1 MSDTAILTI
10 QPIVA
15 ADQGQW
21 RALWQQYLAIY
32 QTELPDATYSETFR
46 RILAGDADTCGCIAF
61 SGACAIGLVHCFH
74 HQNFW
79 NTTPTCHLPDVFTAP
94 EARGKNVARALIQA
108 VFSASAKDG
117 ISDVYWLT
125 NETNYADRILYDQ
138 VGVKTPFIVYERVH

>member
-10 QPIVA
+10 RPIVA

-21 RALWQQYLAIY
+21 RALWQQYLAFY
-32 QTELPDATYSETFR
+32 ETELPETTYSETFR
-46 RILAGDADTCGCIAF
+46 RILAGDADIYGCMAHLDG
-61 SGACAIGLVHCFH
+61 GAVELVHYLY

-79 NTTPTCHLPDVFTAP
+79 KATQTCYLQDLFTAP
-94 EARGKNVARALIQA
+94 EARGKGVARALIQA